1 MKVML
6 LSSAIN
12 NGSFNPN
19 ATYSN
24 ANGTALTT
32 LKSMTGLLMKVSR
45 QAEPCHLLKASLIQ
59 VTF

>member
-6 LSSAIN
+6 LSAGIN

-24 ANGTALTT
+24 ANGI
-32 LKSMTGLLMKVSR
+32 KVGDV
-45 QAEPCHLLKASLIQ
+45 EIND
-59 VTF
+59 